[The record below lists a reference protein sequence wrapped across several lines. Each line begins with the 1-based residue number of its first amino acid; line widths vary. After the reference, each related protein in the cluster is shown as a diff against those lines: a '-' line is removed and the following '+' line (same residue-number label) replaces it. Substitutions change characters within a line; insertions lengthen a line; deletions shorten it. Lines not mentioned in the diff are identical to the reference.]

1 MPVAPIDP
9 VQTAREALL
18 ATLESLEPI
27 VTLSHDDLVVI
38 ALGSK
43 VGRPEADYLTLADSF
58 VQPTPFEFTELDAGG
73 SVRTVQVKVG
83 LQPLVV
89 LAGET
94 IVGGKQNRIINV
106 SLWLAAQ
113 KQTAIP
119 VSCLEH
125 GRWDTGNRFAAS
137 RPVDLDLRAKVSQMV
152 GVHARAAE
160 PSFRSDQGDVW
171 EEIEAK
177 QLRAAFRSPTAALH
191 ELYERE
197 EADLEKVAAAFPMPD
212 DASGLA
218 VGIGGRLVAVDVFDS
233 TDTLLKQ
240 WRRLIASAA
249 SARLDF
255 GRRVA
260 AGMLPKPEH
269 RYPDPGALG
278 RMLARAKKSTA
289 DASVQRSV
297 GEGWDVRLATKRLHG
312 SALVHAGRV
321 VHLALFRD
329 EEA

>member
-1 MPVAPIDP
+1 M
-9 VQTAREALL
+9 
-18 ATLESLEPI
+18 
-27 VTLSHDDLVVI
+27 
-38 ALGSK
+38 
-43 VGRPEADYLTLADSF
+43 
-58 VQPTPFEFTELDAGG
+58 
-73 SVRTVQVKVG
+73 
-83 LQPLVV
+83 
-89 LAGET
+89 
-94 IVGGKQNRIINV
+94 

-125 GRWDTGNRFAAS
+125 GRWDAGHRFAAG
-137 RPVDLDLRAKVSQMV
+137 RPVDLDLRAKVGKMV

-160 PSFRSDQGDVW
+160 PTFRSDQGDVW

-177 QLRAAFRSPTAALH
+177 QQRAAFRSPTAALH

-197 EADLEKVAAAFPMPD
+197 EVDLEKVVTAFPMPEG
-212 DASGLA
+212 AFGLA
-218 VGIGGRLVAVDVFDS
+218 VGIGGRIVALDLFDS
-233 TDTLLKQ
+233 TETLRKQ

-260 AGMLPKPEH
+260 AGLRPKPEH
-269 RYPDPGALG
+269 RYPDAGALG

-289 DASVQRSV
+289 DAAVNHSA
-297 GEGWDVRLATKRLHG
+297 GEGWDVRLTTTKLHG

-329 EEA
+329 DA